1 MSSIPSKL
9 AYRPDID
16 GLRAVAVLA
25 VLFFH
30 TRVPGFSGGFVGV
43 DLFFVISGFLIT
55 SILLKDIDEGNYSIA
70 RFYERRIR
78 RIFPALFPVITFTI
92 FVGALLLDPKS
103 YKDFSESVLGTTLFY
118 SNLVFAN
125 QSGYFD
131 APALQKPLLHTWSLA
146 VEEQFYIVFPLLMVF
161 INRKLKSRY
170 TLCLILVAVG
180 SMAAS
185 IYGVN
190 HHQAKS
196 FYQVHARAWELL
208 AGSVLALRV
217 LPVTSSVLLRKL
229 LSIAGFALILYS
241 ILFYDESTSF
251 PGAHAVVPV
260 LGAAIIIYSG
270 MGEELHAA
278 NRLLTFR
285 PLVFVGL
292 VSYSLYLWH
301 WPFVAF
307 YEYVLYRPM
316 NLLDS
321 TVIIL
326 VSFAMAILSW
336 KYVEQ
341 PFRAS
346 SSLLRDRKKLFML
359 SGVMMIVTSM
369 VAVIIYRQDGLPYR
383 YFKMNTTYA
392 VPEIS
397 EEPVTVIDGVRI
409 GRIGDGNVDPSFILW
424 GDSHAGHLVQ
434 GLGEKGLE
442 YGVSGYTA
450 TSPTNIPLIGVNDCA
465 FNDNVIRFIQS
476 HPKVRTVI
484 LAGIWGAYSN
494 GHRYGEHQKMELNDT
509 LSSSASQTRER
520 VMHDGFMRTV
530 NKLHGLGCK
539 VVIADDIP
547 EIGYNAPR
555 LYMVK
560 AVLFGEDINKYV
572 PDRSVYREWN
582 KTYEGIAQALSPL
595 EYVRIVHPEEM
606 LFDKNGH
613 AMLTA
618 DNVILYHDADHLS
631 RYGSHFVAS
640 VFNEVFGELSA
651 SR

>member
-1 MSSIPSKL
+1 L

-16 GLRAVAVLA
+16 GLRAIAVLA

-30 TRVPGFSGGFVGV
+30 TRVPGFGGGFVGV

-55 SILLKDIDEGNYSIA
+55 SILLKDFDEGNYSIA

-78 RIFPALFPVITFTI
+78 RIFPALFPVIAFTI
-92 FVGALLLDPKS
+92 IVGALLLDPKS
-103 YKDFSESVLGTTLFY
+103 YKDFSDSILGTTLFY
-118 SNLVFAN
+118 SNFVFAN

-131 APALQKPLLHTWSLA
+131 SPSLQKPLLHTWSLS
-146 VEEQFYIVFPLLMVF
+146 VEEQFYILFPLLLFF

-170 TLCLILVAVG
+170 ALWLILVAVG

-185 IYGVN
+185 IYGVSQN
-190 HHQAKS
+190 QPKT
-196 FYQVHARAWELL
+196 FYLVHARAWELL
-208 AGSVLALRV
+208 AGSFLALRV
-217 LPVTSSVLLRKL
+217 LPATSSVLLRRL
-229 LSIAGFALILYS
+229 LSVAGFALILYS
-241 ILFYDESTSF
+241 IIFYDESTSF
-251 PGAHAVVPV
+251 PGAHAIVPV

-270 MGEELHAA
+270 MGEDLHAA

-292 VSYSLYLWH
+292 ISYSLYLWH
-301 WPFVAF
+301 WPLVAF

-316 NLLDS
+316 NMLDS
-321 TVIIL
+321 AVIIAA
-326 VSFAMAILSW
+326 SFGMAILSW
-336 KYVEQ
+336 RYIEQ
-341 PFRAS
+341 PFRGS
-346 SSLLRDRKKLFML
+346 SILLRDRKKLFML

-369 VAVIIYRQDGLPYR
+369 VAVIIYREEGMPYR
-383 YFKMNTTYA
+383 YFKMNTTVV

-397 EEPVTVIDGVRI
+397 EEVVTVIDGVKI
-409 GRIGDGNVDPSFILW
+409 GRIGASNVDPSFILW

-450 TSPTNIPLIGVNDCA
+450 TSPTNIPLIGVNSCV
-465 FNDNVIRFIQS
+465 FNDKVISFIQS
-476 HPKVRTVI
+476 HPKIRTVI

-494 GHRYGEHQKMELNDT
+494 GHRYGEYQKMELKDAM
-509 LSSSASQTRER
+509 SSAPSQTSKS
-520 VMHDGFMRTV
+520 VMYDGFMRTV

-539 VVIADDIP
+539 VVIVDDIP

-560 AVLFGEDINKYV
+560 AVLFREDINKYV
-572 PDRSVYREWN
+572 PDRSRYKEWN
-582 KTYEGIAQALSPL
+582 KRYEDIVRALDSL
-595 EYVRIVHPEEM
+595 EYVKVVHPEEM

-613 AMLTA
+613 AMLIA
-618 DNVILYHDADHLS
+618 ENVILYHDADHLS
-631 RYGSHFVAS
+631 RYGSHFVAPA
-640 VFNEVFGELSA
+640 FNEVFGEMSA
-651 SR
+651 TR